1 MSNKNK
7 NEEKDKKN
15 ENKSRL
21 ELKREREEALNKK
34 VDEIMKKNFSEYE
47 SQEELEKFI
56 EQKSQDMIK
65 GPLDKINKKEKEI
78 NKRLNLKEKESWS

>member
-47 SQEELEKFI
+47 SQEEL
-56 EQKSQDMIK
+56 
-65 GPLDKINKKEKEI
+65 
-78 NKRLNLKEKESWS
+78 